1 MYEIT
6 QIVFVVAKVVLLGE
20 KSKWCV
26 CSKTKTQL
34 FLFAFSLK
42 VLNQQITQIK
52 LFLFSCPSPVPGAP
66 LPYGSSSIRVA
77 NRAISLIS

>member
-52 LFLFSCPSPVPGAP
+52 LFCFHTPHPFRE
-66 LPYGSSSIRVA
+66 LPYLMGAVPSGR
-77 NRAISLIS
+77 

>member
-52 LFLFSCPSPVPGAP
+52 LFCFHTPHRCAE
-66 LPYGSSSIRVA
+66 LPYLRGAVPCGVQP
-77 NRAISLIS
+77 